1 MNLLQIMTPSPGQ
14 EMHACKIYGVVVGVV
29 TNNKDP
35 DKLGRIK
42 VQFPWLSEENESHWA
57 RLATLMAG
65 ANRGTVF
72 FPEVGDEVLVAF
84 EHGDIRFPYIIG
96 ALWNGVDTPPHD
108 NADGE
113 NNLRLIKSRS
123 GHVIQLDDTSGSEKI
138 EIIDRSGSNRIV
150 INTADKT
157 ITIAADADITIQSQ
171 SGALQLSGNGIELKS
186 QAGVTIEASLN
197 VDVQASAQ
205 LNLKG
210 ALVNI
215 N

>member
-1 MNLLQIMTPSPGQ
+1 MNLLKLMTPSPV
-14 EMHACKIYGVVVGVV
+14 HDLYACKIYGVVVGVV

-35 DKLGRIK
+35 DKLGRLK
-42 VQFPWLSEENESHWA
+42 VRFPWLSEENESHWA

-65 ANRGTVF
+65 EDRGTVF
-72 FPEVGDEVLVAF
+72 FPEVGDEVLIAF
-84 EHGDIRFPYIIG
+84 EHGDIRFPYVIG

-108 NADGE
+108 NADGA

-138 EIIDRSGSNRIV
+138 EIIDSSGSNRIV
-150 INTADKT
+150 INTADNT

-171 SGALQLSGNGIELKS
+171 RGALQLSGNGIELKS
-186 QAGVTIEASLN
+186 QAGVRIEASQN
-197 VDVQASAQ
+197 VDVQAGAQ

>member
-1 MNLLQIMTPSPGQ
+1 M
-14 EMHACKIYGVVVGVV
+14 YGVVVGVV

-113 NNLRLIKSRS
+113 NNLRLIQSRS
-123 GHVIQLDDTSGSEKI
+123 GHVIRLDDTSGSEKI

>member
-1 MNLLQIMTPSPGQ
+1 MNLLQLMTPSPGQ